1 MVNEFVQVFL
11 FSLKFYGGNFVRLLF
26 HTELEQKLVGKIH
39 PTIFNNYLLLPKGL
53 LCIFSYIISAL
64 RQILNLFVFR
74 IATNKLLLAVIIFVE
89 LCILGGV
96 VYLRFFKNKK

>member
-39 PTIFNNYLLLPKGL
+39 PTIFNNYLLLLKG
-53 LCIFSYIISAL
+53 
-64 RQILNLFVFR
+64 
-74 IATNKLLLAVIIFVE
+74 
-89 LCILGGV
+89 
-96 VYLRFFKNKK
+96 